1 MDITSQTMPE
11 NSRVRNARFPHH
23 FDPKGAKHFAVSFL
37 AWPIVIGFV
46 MGVNRVGFAQHLS
59 TIQSVAFWLGLSL
72 IIWTGL
78 YIVTISFVKL
88 WPRDPVPVIMLS
100 VPAALIASIVL
111 KPIVFWY
118 ADLAAQIADTQAM
131 PRDAPH
137 FAWTIGYFEAHVTAW
152 SAVIV
157 LWVITNLVWK
167 SVLQRDFY
175 GIGGAQIKQSVQ
187 VIALEAPF
195 SQISGAHAISPAVQ
209 AFLNRIRQVKLAEII
224 ALSSE
229 DHFVHVHL
237 NERSVMIYGRLSD
250 AIEALKAHGLA
261 GVRVHRSYWVLR
273 SAVAGLCSADNAMT
287 VQLKNGVRFPVSRS
301 YRETVRLAGFIE

>member
-1 MDITSQTMPE
+1 MDITGQTMPE
-11 NSRVRNARFPHH
+11 SSRVRNARSPHH
-23 FDPKGAKHFAVSFL
+23 FDPKGMQRFAVSFL
-37 AWPIVIGFV
+37 AWPCIIGFV
-46 MGVNRVGFAQHLS
+46 MGVNHVGFAQYLS
-59 TIQSVAFWLGLSL
+59 PVQSVTFWLGLSL

-78 YIVTISFVKL
+78 YGVTISFVKL
-88 WPRDPVPVIMLS
+88 WPRDPVPIIMLT
-100 VPAALIASIVL
+100 VPAALVASIVL

-131 PRDAPH
+131 PREAPH
-137 FAWTIGYFEAHVTAW
+137 FTWTFGYFEAHVTAW

-167 SVLQRDFY
+167 SLLQHDFY
-175 GIGGAQIKQSVQ
+175 GIGGAQTKQLEQ
-187 VIALEAPF
+187 DIAVEVPF
-195 SQISGAHAISPAVQ
+195 AQINSAHSISPEVQ
-209 AFLNRIRQVKLAEII
+209 AFLNRIRQVKLGNII

-237 NERSVMIYGRLSD
+237 NDRSVMIYGRLSD
-250 AIEALKAHGLA
+250 AIKGLQTQGLE

-287 VQLKNGVRFPVSRS
+287 VQLTNGTSFPVSRS
-301 YRETVRLAGFIE
+301 YRETVRLAGFID